1 MAKAKAKAKATIHTC
16 WGHHDTMIVNL
27 RDWVSREIH
36 NLRNDIAKEI
46 PELNSS
52 TSKMLK
58 SAEDMNIQLFDL
70 VRSIVDLAETQANK
84 KKKSQTTTKNTE
96 TDDYADLDV

>member
-1 MAKAKAKAKATIHTC
+1 
-16 WGHHDTMIVNL
+16 
-27 RDWVSREIH
+27 VSREIH

-84 KKKSQTTTKNTE
+84 KKKSQTTTKSAE
-96 TDDYADLDV
+96 TDDYTDLDV